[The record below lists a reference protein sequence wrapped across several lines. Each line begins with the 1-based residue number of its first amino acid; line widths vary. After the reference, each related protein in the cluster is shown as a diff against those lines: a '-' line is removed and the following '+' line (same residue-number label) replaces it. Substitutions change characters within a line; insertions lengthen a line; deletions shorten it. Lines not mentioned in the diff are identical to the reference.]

1 MIPITIATPLHFLY
15 KEVCEKDCRLV
26 VSNGRVY
33 RTAVSVKLYI
43 RTANAYWLETAR
55 EYANGPVA
63 QRRIEKVQSHTLSET
78 MTAGEKPLNCVL
90 RCLAEEPGIVDVNP
104 AELKDVSIFGEVVFM
119 SRQCI
124 QES

>member
-1 MIPITIATPLHFLY
+1 
-15 KEVCEKDCRLV
+15 
-26 VSNGRVY
+26 
-33 RTAVSVKLYI
+33 
-43 RTANAYWLETAR
+43 
-55 EYANGPVA
+55 
-63 QRRIEKVQSHTLSET
+63 